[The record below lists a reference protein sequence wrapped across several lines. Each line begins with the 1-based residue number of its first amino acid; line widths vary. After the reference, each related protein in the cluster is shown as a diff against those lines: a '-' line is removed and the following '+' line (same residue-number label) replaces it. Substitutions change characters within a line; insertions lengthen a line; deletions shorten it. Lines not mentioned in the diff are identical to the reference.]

1 MPWTVADLERDLLTL
16 DGKLLE
22 RVGLDHD
29 TASGANGSLRIPI
42 RKAAKRLGVAVAGS
56 AVTDEELATLDATLD
71 EKLLALAHL
80 RTLELCRDNWPEFD
94 QSSGEESQ
102 SLSQLT
108 KALDDRIAALKA
120 ELGDLALEEDSTT
133 LPGPAAHGL
142 IRAGLCY
149 PPLGANRYGYVRSGC
164 YYAGRYYP

>member
-1 MPWTVADLERDLLTL
+1 MPLLVADIERDLVVL

-22 RVGLDHD
+22 RVGLDGN

-42 RKAAKRLGVAVAGS
+42 RRAAKRMGVAVAGS
-56 AVTDEELATLDATLD
+56 AVTDDELATLDASLN

-120 ELGDLALEEDSTT
+120 DLGELALEEDSTM

-149 PPLGANRYGYVRSGC
+149 PPRGANRYGFAGC
-164 YYAGRYYP
+164 YDSRGYYIS